1 MSINSYIFQKIIGG
15 GGITHKLPPRAS
27 ESEATGNE

>member
-1 MSINSYIFQKIIGG
+1 MSINSYISQKIIG